1 MAGSNW
7 GVEAWKLLSLSPM
20 AEGNWKHGSRWQ
32 VLSHPFTGFHMGF
45 ECLSWG
51 TLGKEIISFQ
61 LGRFEIKKRNLKPVV
76 SLIMVWTKQMQK
88 QRILFVQKDVLY
100 IVKKRKKSSSIPT
113 DMMFLF
119 SSFSWVPQK
128 YVSGLITVLADTCMF
143 CSFTARLLFLLTDF
157 SDTFLL
163 SPPPPILSRGLV
175 NRINHVLYRIVEYK
189 VAKVSSADSFL
200 QSFQI

>member
-1 MAGSNW
+1 MANSQSKYPWSNQNAYRYCIPYLRYNFACNFLGTNTSDILTKNHLQAERVDGRQQL

-61 LGRFEIKKRNLKPVV
+61 LGRFDITKRNVKPLV

-100 IVKKRKKSSSIPT
+100 IVKKEKE
-113 DMMFLF
+113 
-119 SSFSWVPQK
+119 
-128 YVSGLITVLADTCMF
+128 
-143 CSFTARLLFLLTDF
+143 
-157 SDTFLL
+157 
-163 SPPPPILSRGLV
+163 IL
-175 NRINHVLYRIVEYK
+175 
-189 VAKVSSADSFL
+189 
-200 QSFQI
+200 